1 MRLGHE
7 KLSNADEDAVGGE
20 MLDLALGQAQL
31 RGRIVKCGGTL
42 AGVSRMQTV
51 DSPYASH

>member
-1 MRLGHE
+1 MVTLTDA
-7 KLSNADEDAVGGE
+7 NEDAVGGE

-42 AGVSRMQTV
+42 ARESMVQTV
-51 DSPYASH
+51 D